1 MSVTDTSLSAYDG
14 PRDRLPRREQ
24 LVWDALAQC
33 QQAPTAYE
41 LMRQMQAAGNAFD
54 VNSCRPRITALYQKG
69 CVRRVGKRICR
80 ITGRLAYCWQ
90 AVPSQPPVVQKPD
103 RKADP
108 VREARLWE

>member
-1 MSVTDTSLSAYDG
+1 MTITDTSQSAYDG
-14 PRDRLPRREQ
+14 LRASLPRREQ

-41 LMRQMQAAGNAFD
+41 LMRQMQAQHEAFD
-54 VNSCRPRITALYQKG
+54 VNSTRPRLTALYQKG

-90 AVPSQPPVVQKPD
+90 AVPSQPPVKAE
-103 RKADP
+103 RK
-108 VREARLWE
+108 VHVERVEETRLFT